1 MYLTLQI
8 TAVIGLDHLSTH
20 LIPAIVE
27 LAEDHQWRVR
37 QAVIEFMPKLAK
49 QLVCNILEYLN

>member
-1 MYLTLQI
+1 M
-8 TAVIGLDHLSTH
+8 IGLEHLSAH

-49 QLVCNILEYLN
+49 QLVLRL